1 MTEPRWPRQEQA
13 AIAKNGD
20 PLPDHVR
27 CVVGASAQLR
37 VPMRDVID
45 LRRTA
50 AILSRLAKRSC
61 SPSGP
66 SSGQRKRSCNRA
78 QSRARNKRRAAIGYT
93 SGSGAIYRIDKS
105 SFCNIPYATTLCCA

>member
-50 AILSRLAKRSC
+50 AILRGLANRMEALSTTRDP
-61 SPSGP
+61 SPTIMLTVWAEFRTA
-66 SSGQRKRSCNRA
+66 QA
-78 QSRARNKRRAAIGYT
+78 QLQSRP
-93 SGSGAIYRIDKS
+93 KS
-105 SFCNIPYATTLCCA
+105 R